1 MPLSILIVDD
11 EIELAILYRE
21 FSNDLG
27 YDAISFTD
35 PSLALEHFK
44 SGNKEYSL
52 VLTDMRMPTM
62 HGIEL
67 ATRMRAINNKI
78 KIFLMTAFDIA
89 DIENQNQYKSAKI
102 DGLIQKP
109 IKLSILKDIFK
120 HCSLRPTLK

>member
-1 MPLSILIVDD
+1 MSILIVDD

-67 ATRMRAINNKI
+67 ATRMRGINNKI

-120 HCSLRPTLK
+120 HCLLRPTLK

>member
-1 MPLSILIVDD
+1 MSILIVDD
-11 EIELAILYRE
+11 EIELAILYSE
-21 FSNDLG
+21 FSNGLG

-67 ATRMRAINNKI
+67 ATRMRGINNKI

-120 HCSLRPTLK
+120 HCLLRPTLK

>member
-1 MPLSILIVDD
+1 LSILIVDD

-67 ATRMRAINNKI
+67 ATRMRGINNKI

-89 DIENQNQYKSAKI
+89 DIENQIQYKSAKI
-102 DGLIQKP
+102 DGLFQKP

>member
-11 EIELAILYRE
+11 EIELAILYHE

-67 ATRMRAINNKI
+67 ATRMREINNKI

-120 HCSLRPTLK
+120 HCLLQPTLK